1 MFCSNSYFR
10 TIRLQLRSAFKP
22 LKVFFGLIILF
33 RLSTGSCNFFA
44 QSVSV
49 FQMLKQIFSRP
60 KSRISSVSKMKKVWH
75 WIQKIVQNNFQD
87 LIWPVWPKYTRNVLG
102 SIFEPKGQI
111 IYKNGQIN
119 YDRQKQLKKFILLL
133 RWRKYF

>member
-33 RLSTGSCNFFA
+33 SSPQVRATFLLNLFRSFKRWSKFF
-44 QSVSV
+44 SP
-49 FQMLKQIFSRP
+49 P

-119 YDRQKQLKKFILLL
+119 YDRQKQLKKLQLQQQEN
-133 RWRKYF
+133 